1 VGASTRGVDGAVRDR
16 GRPYAGA
23 SIDAGGGSRAEAS
36 GDLSISLT
44 TAIRDVADFTAAS
57 CSVVWS
63 SVCWSYGD
71 TTSVLGSSLKGSGR
85 RCPL

>member
-1 VGASTRGVDGAVRDR
+1 VRDR

-36 GDLSISLT
+36 GDRNISLT
-44 TAIRDVADFTAAS
+44 TAIRDVADLTAAS

-63 SVCWSYGD
+63 SVCWSNAGP
-71 TTSVLGSSLKGSGR
+71 TSGLGSSLKGSGR